1 MFSSIRRHTRFAL
14 VTGVQTCALPIVAVW
29 AESYG
34 GPAIQ
39 PLTTASGSLMRT
51 PDPAFSETPFLHER
65 GAIHIGREDSAA
77 AFMAFTEKFAG
88 STVALT
94 PLDRMALEQRIGG
107 LRPGWTRGL
116 AEPSTM
122 DVDVAALHAACLR
135 AATKAGAKIAN
146 ARKLLSARREG
157 AGWRIETTAGPV
169 LAQVLVNAA
178 GAWAD
183 EEHT

>member
-1 MFSSIRRHTRFAL
+1 MFRAAEIARNASVRCIERESQPGYHA
-14 VTGVQTCALPIVAVW
+14 TGRSVAFW

-88 STVALT
+88 ST
-94 PLDRMALEQRIGG
+94 DRKS
-107 LRPGWTRGL
+107 TRL
-116 AEPSTM
+116 NSS
-122 DVDVAALHAACLR
+122 H
-135 AATKAGAKIAN
+135 
-146 ARKLLSARREG
+146 
-157 AGWRIETTAGPV
+157 
-169 LAQVLVNAA
+169 
-178 GAWAD
+178 
-183 EEHT
+183 